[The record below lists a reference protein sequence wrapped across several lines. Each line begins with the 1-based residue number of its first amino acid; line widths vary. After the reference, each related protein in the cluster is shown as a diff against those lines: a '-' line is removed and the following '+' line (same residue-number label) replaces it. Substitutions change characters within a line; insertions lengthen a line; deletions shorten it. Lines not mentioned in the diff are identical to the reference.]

1 MEVQVKRNGENTVRL
16 PLNAAK
22 YSNKVM
28 AEHGLSFS
36 YGNVASLG
44 LRVGD
49 TFTYK
54 GEEYTLN
61 QVEDF
66 KKMSR
71 FVSSFDFV
79 FEGSRHTL
87 TNLFLDH
94 LGARKFSFSGTAEE
108 WLHLF
113 VDCANSKSSGWSVG
127 EFEDLGRVTVEFDST
142 YILDALTMVAQA
154 MTAEWGIKG
163 KVISLKATVGTPR
176 TLTFEYG
183 KGKGLYSLTRKSLQD
198 KKIVTRAYAR
208 GGDKNLPEGTFNYFT
223 IPGYIEKKTNVYGIR
238 EGEFIDEE
246 IYPRRTGTVTAVAQI
261 DKQLFSVSDDSID
274 FDLNGQKIEGETPY
288 IVFKSGLLEGNQFE
302 ITSYNAFTKTI
313 RFKANDE
320 GNDNWFPTASVHAE
334 VGDKYTLIGIRMPQS
349 YIDAAAA
356 ELTSKRQEYLDS
368 NSVPRVVYELEVDF
382 IHLARLNTNLD
393 AGDIIRLKDAEKGID
408 AEIRIT
414 EVSYPAIY
422 PDVIENG
429 MSFDAVI
436 GNEVT
441 YTLFEKIQND
451 IKEQKEVVTQ
461 YNKQSWERDRRN
473 VQALTEFRSKVLD
486 PDGNLEQAMMQA
498 IAGWFGTESMYYDLD
513 DVLMT
518 TNVGGDPNIFAMTAG
533 RLIHKVFKIEGLGNI
548 WNLTA
553 FTQSGLIP
561 TQGYYLAAK
570 CSKTA
575 LTGEWVLSTEQIPT
589 DGVPGY
595 WHFNFGY
602 LTTVIDGERT
612 FNPTK
617 GFTLI
622 SGGQIETDVLS
633 AYMINANRL
642 FAQVVTVGVDGYNNA
657 GISGLAD
664 GKIYDDSWNV
674 IGDDP
679 NKSVRFWAG
688 SNEEDK
694 YKAPFNVL
702 NDGSIRAISG
712 EIGGFE
718 LTSTSFRS
726 KVLDSGGSPTGKSSG
741 IILSDWGVLSR
752 NSGMSF
758 LPSSTGLDFSASIV
772 GETSEDLPTTRPLGT
787 SDVRAGIFGIRRQ
800 ELTLDALNQ
809 LKGVWGNYGAMFS
822 SSKLLGAK
830 YEPIRIHSDNAA
842 AYMTSQ
848 DYTLIKGGT
857 GDVYLP
863 SDNVEIGRVI
873 EIKNATAN
881 TIGIYGN
888 GYDIYTLNNINVVS
902 NSLLKGA
909 TRKYRFSAGNQWIE
923 FN

>member
-1 MEVQVKRNGENTVRL
+1 MEFQVKRNGVDTIKL

-87 TNLFLDH
+87 AHLFLVH

-142 YILDALTMVAQA
+142 YILDALTMVAQS
-154 MTAEWGIKG
+154 MKAEWGIKG
-163 KVISLKATVGTPR
+163 KVISLKKTVGTPR
-176 TLTFEYG
+176 ALTFEYG
-183 KGKGLYSLTRKSLQD
+183 KNKGLYSLTRKSLQD

-208 GGDKNLPEGTFNYFT
+208 GGDKNLPTGMFNYFT
-223 IPGYIEKKTNVYGIR
+223 IPGYVEKNTALYGIR

-246 IYPRRTGTVTAVAQI
+246 IYPKRTGTVTAVAQI
-261 DKQLFSVSDDSID
+261 DKKLFSISDSSID

-302 ITSYNAFTKTI
+302 ITSYNASTKTI

-320 GNDNWFPTASVHAE
+320 GNDNWFPTETVHAE
-334 VGDKYTLIGIRMPQS
+334 IGDKYTLIGIRMPQS
-349 YIDAAAA
+349 YIHAAAA
-356 ELTSKRQEYLDS
+356 ELTTKRQEYLDS

-382 IHLARLNTNLD
+382 IHLARLKTNLD

-414 EVSYPAIY
+414 EVSYPAVY

-441 YTLFEKIQND
+441 YTFLEKIQND

-461 YNKQSWERDRRN
+461 YNRQSWERDRRN
-473 VQALTEFRSKVLD
+473 VQALTEFRSKVFD
-486 PDGNLEQAMMQA
+486 PDGNLENAMQQA

-513 DVLMT
+513 
-518 TNVGGDPNIFAMTAG
+518 NVQMVVNAGGDPNSFAMTAG
-533 RLIHKVFKIEGLGNI
+533 RLIHKVFKIEGFGNI

-553 FTQSGLIP
+553 FSQTGLTP

-575 LTGEWVLSTEQIPT
+575 LTGEWVLSPTEIPT
-589 DGVPGY
+589 DGEPGY

-602 LTTVIDGERT
+602 LSTVIEGLRS
-612 FNPTK
+612 FHPTK

-622 SGGQIETDVLS
+622 SGGQIETDVIT
-633 AYMINANRL
+633 AYLINVNRL
-642 FAQVVTVGVDGYNNA
+642 FAQVVTVGSEGFVNA

-664 GKIYDDSWNV
+664 NGNQSQ
-674 IGDDP
+674 
-679 NKSVRFWAG
+679 RFWAG
-688 SNEEDK
+688 ATEEDRAN
-694 YKAPFNVL
+694 APFSVL
-702 NDGSIRAISG
+702 NDGSMKATKG
-712 EIGGFE
+712 EIG
-718 LTSTSFRS
+718 SFTITAS
-726 KVLDSGGSPTGKSSG
+726 ALKVGTNPNGGSWDINSQTVYMTKDYFLMRDNGAVAGERREFSWNLYKDNLGQPRAAAATVYNTINTALPGGIGQYFNVGLEIEADGGNENVALHIRKGDIYVGNKKGFTGK
-741 IILSDWGVLSR
+741 ITLA
-752 NSGMSF
+752 NTA
-758 LPSSTGLDFSASIV
+758 STTVYYHFNYINGLVVDFV
-772 GETSEDLPTTRPLGT
+772 
-787 SDVRAGIFGIRRQ
+787 Q
-800 ELTLDALNQ
+800 N
-809 LKGVWGNYGAMFS
+809 
-822 SSKLLGAK
+822 
-830 YEPIRIHSDNAA
+830 
-842 AYMTSQ
+842 TSQ
-848 DYTLIKGGT
+848 TN
-857 GDVYLP
+857 P
-863 SDNVEIGRVI
+863 
-873 EIKNATAN
+873 
-881 TIGIYGN
+881 
-888 GYDIYTLNNINVVS
+888 
-902 NSLLKGA
+902 
-909 TRKYRFSAGNQWIE
+909 F
-923 FN
+923 

>member
-1 MEVQVKRNGENTVRL
+1 MEVQVKRNGVDTIKL

-22 YSNKVM
+22 YSKKVM

-36 YGNVASLG
+36 IGDVASLG

-66 KKMSR
+66 KKLSR
-71 FVSSFDFV
+71 FVSSYDFV

-87 TNLFLDH
+87 AHLFLDH

-142 YILDALTMVAQA
+142 YILDGLTMVAQA
-154 MTAEWGIKG
+154 MNAEWGITG
-163 KVISLKATVGTPR
+163 KVMSLKKTVGTPR
-176 TLTFEYG
+176 SLTFEYG

-208 GGDKNLPEGTFNYFT
+208 GGDKNLPEGVFGYFT
-223 IPGYIEKKTNVYGIR
+223 IPGYVEKNTSLYGIR

-246 IYPRRTGTVTAVAQI
+246 IYPKRTGTVTAVAQI
-261 DKQLFSVSDDSID
+261 DKQLFSVSDGSID
-274 FDLNGQKIEGETPY
+274 FDLDGQRIDGETAY
-288 IVFKSGLLEGNQFE
+288 IVFKSGFLEGNQFE
-302 ITSYNAFTKTI
+302 ITSYNHTTKTI

-320 GNDNWFPTASVHAE
+320 GNGNLFPTETVHAE
-334 VGDKYTLIGIRMPQS
+334 IGDKYTLVGIRMPQS
-349 YIDAAAA
+349 YIDAATA
-356 ELTSKRQEYLDS
+356 ELTTKRQEYLDS
-368 NSVPRVVYELEVDF
+368 NSVPRVVYELEVDY
-382 IHLARLNTNLD
+382 IQLKRWATNLD
-393 AGDIIRLKDAEKGID
+393 AGDIVRLVDADKGID

-414 EVSYPAIY
+414 EISYDAVY

-473 VQALTEFRSKVLD
+473 VQALTEFRSKVFD
-486 PDGNLEQAMMQA
+486 PDGNLDNAMQQA

-518 TNVGGDPNIFAMTAG
+518 TNAGGDPNAFAMTAG

-553 FTQSGLIP
+553 FSQSGLTP
-561 TQGYYLAAK
+561 TQGYYLSAK

-589 DGVPGY
+589 DGEAGY

-602 LTTVIDGERT
+602 LSSVIEGVRS
-612 FNPTK
+612 FHPTK

-622 SGGQIETDVLS
+622 SGGQIETDVIT
-633 AYMINANRL
+633 AYLINVNRL
-642 FAQVVTVGVDGYNNA
+642 FAQVITVGSDGFVNA
-657 GISGLAD
+657 GISGLND
-664 GKIYDDSWNV
+664 
-674 IGDDP
+674 
-679 NKSVRFWAG
+679 RG
-688 SNEEDK
+688 SLSQRYWSGEIEENR
-694 YKAPFNVL
+694 YEAPFQVL
-702 NDGSIRAISG
+702 DDGSLKAFKG

-718 LTSTSFRS
+718 LTPTSFQS
-726 KVLDSGGSPTGKSSG
+726 KVIDPGDDPTGKSSG

-758 LPSSTGLDFSASIV
+758 LPASTGLDFSASLV
-772 GETSEDLPTTRPLGT
+772 GETSEDLPSSRPFGT
-787 SDVRAGIFGIRRQ
+787 ADVRAGAFGIRRQ
-800 ELTLDALNQ
+800 ELTPDALGQ
-809 LKGVWGNYGAMFS
+809 LYQAWGNYGAMFTS
-822 SSKLLGAK
+822 IKLLGAK
-830 YEPIRIHSDNAA
+830 YDPIKIVTSDYTISAVDYAIIASDNC
-842 AYMTSQ
+842 
-848 DYTLIKGGT
+848 DNLN
-857 GDVYLP
+857 LP
-863 SDNVEIGRVI
+863 SSSVEKGRTI
-873 EIKNATAN
+873 QIKNATN
-881 TIGIYGN
+881 DEILVNGN
-888 GYDIYTLNNINVVS
+888 GYDIYTIDNTSVS
-902 NSLLKGA
+902 SRAMLRGL
-909 TRKYRFSAGNQWIE
+909 TRTYMFSGSQWIE
-923 FN
+923 FGV

>member
-1 MEVQVKRNGENTVRL
+1 MEVQVKRSGVDTIKL

-113 VDCANSKSSGWSVG
+113 VDCANSKTSGWSVG
-127 EFEDLGRVTVEFDST
+127 EFEDLGRVTVEFEST

-154 MTAEWGIKG
+154 MKAEWGIKG
-163 KVISLKATVGTPR
+163 KVMSLKKTVGTPR
-176 TLTFEYG
+176 ALTFEYG
-183 KGKGLYSLTRKSLQD
+183 KNKGLYSLTRKSLQD

-223 IPGYIEKKTNVYGIR
+223 IPGYIEKNTDVYGIR

-246 IYPRRTGTVTAVAQI
+246 IYPHRTGTVTAVAQI
-261 DKQLFSVSDDSID
+261 DKKLFSISDSSID
-274 FDLNGQKIEGETPY
+274 FDLNGQKVEGETPY

-302 ITSYNAFTKTI
+302 ITSYNASTKTI

-320 GNDNWFPTASVHAE
+320 GNDNWFPTETVHAE
-334 VGDKYTLIGIRMPQS
+334 IGDKYTLIGIRMPQS

-356 ELTSKRQEYLDS
+356 ELTTKRQEYLDS

-393 AGDIIRLKDAEKGID
+393 AGDIVRLKDAEKGID

-414 EVSYPAIY
+414 EVSYPAVY

-473 VQALTEFRSKVLD
+473 VQALTEFRSKVFD
-486 PDGNLEQAMMQA
+486 PDGNLENAMQQA

-513 DVLMT
+513 GVAMT
-518 TNVGGDPNIFAMTAG
+518 VNAGGDPNSFSMSAG

-553 FTQSGLIP
+553 FLESGLTP

-633 AYMINANRL
+633 AYMINTNRL
-642 FAQVVTVGVDGYNNA
+642 FAQVVTVGSEGFVNA

-664 GKIYDDSWNV
+664 F
-674 IGDDP
+674 GDQ
-679 NKSVRFWAG
+679 SQRFWAG
-688 SNEEDK
+688 ATEEDR
-694 YKAPFNVL
+694 YDAPFQVL
-702 NDGSIRAISG
+702 DDGSMKAFKGNIGNFLIESNFLNGDRTDNTVSGIRSVSGDQLEVFSIGRAYSAASPYYGVLCYLRDGRSQTTGTGLMIDVDNKSIEAIALNIVNG
-712 EIGGFE
+712 DIKVQGKKGF
-718 LTSTSFRS
+718 
-726 KVLDSGGSPTGKSSG
+726 TGK
-741 IILSDWGVLSR
+741 ITLA
-752 NSGMSF
+752 NTA
-758 LPSSTGLDFSASIV
+758 STTMYYHFNYINGLVVDFV
-772 GETSEDLPTTRPLGT
+772 
-787 SDVRAGIFGIRRQ
+787 Q
-800 ELTLDALNQ
+800 N
-809 LKGVWGNYGAMFS
+809 
-822 SSKLLGAK
+822 
-830 YEPIRIHSDNAA
+830 
-842 AYMTSQ
+842 TSQ
-848 DYTLIKGGT
+848 TN
-857 GDVYLP
+857 P
-863 SDNVEIGRVI
+863 
-873 EIKNATAN
+873 
-881 TIGIYGN
+881 
-888 GYDIYTLNNINVVS
+888 
-902 NSLLKGA
+902 
-909 TRKYRFSAGNQWIE
+909 F
-923 FN
+923 

>member
-1 MEVQVKRNGENTVRL
+1 MEVQVKRNGADTIKL
-16 PLNAAK
+16 PLNDAR
-22 YSNKVM
+22 YSKKVM

-36 YGNVASLG
+36 YSNVASLG

-71 FVSSFDFV
+71 FVSSYDFV

-87 TNLFLDH
+87 AYLFLVH

-154 MTAEWGIKG
+154 MKAEWGIKG
-163 KVISLKATVGTPR
+163 KVISLKKTVGTPR
-176 TLTFEYG
+176 ALTFEYG
-183 KGKGLYSLTRKSLQD
+183 KNKGLYSLTRKSLQD

-208 GGDKNLPEGTFNYFT
+208 GGDKNLPQGMFNYFT
-223 IPGYIEKKTNVYGIR
+223 VPGYVEKNTELYGIR

-246 IYPRRTGTVTAVAQI
+246 IYPHRTGTVTAIAQI
-261 DKQLFSVSDDSID
+261 DKKLFSISDSSID

-288 IVFKSGLLEGNQFE
+288 IVFKSGYLEGNQFE
-302 ITSYNAFTKTI
+302 ITSYNASTKTI

-320 GNDNWFPTASVHAE
+320 GNGNFFPTQTIHAE

-356 ELTSKRQEYLDS
+356 ELTTKRQEYLNS
-368 NSVPRVVYELEVDF
+368 NSIPRVVYELEVDF

-414 EVSYPAIY
+414 EVSYPAVY
-422 PDVIENG
+422 PDVIEQG

-461 YNKQSWERDRRN
+461 YNRQSWERDRRN
-473 VQALTEFRSKVLD
+473 IQALTEFRSKVFD
-486 PDGNLEQAMMQA
+486 PDGNLENAMQQA

-513 DVLMT
+513 DVQMT
-518 TNVGGDPNIFAMTAG
+518 ANVGGDPNSFAMTAG

-553 FTQSGLIP
+553 FSESGLIP

-589 DGVPGY
+589 NGEPGY

-602 LTTVIDGERT
+602 LTTVIEGERT

-633 AYMINANRL
+633 AYMINVNRL
-642 FAQVVTVGVDGYNNA
+642 FSQVVTVGSNGFVNA

-664 GKIYDDSWNV
+664 NGNQSQ
-674 IGDDP
+674 
-679 NKSVRFWAG
+679 RFWAG
-688 SNEEDK
+688 ATEEDRAN
-694 YKAPFNVL
+694 APFSVL
-702 NDGSIRAISG
+702 NDGSMKATKG
-712 EIGGFE
+712 EIG
-718 LTSTSFRS
+718 SFTITAS
-726 KVLDSGGSPTGKSSG
+726 ALKVGTNPNGGSWDINSQTVYMTKDYFLMRDNGAVAGERREFSWNLYKDNLGQPRAAAATVYNTINTALPGGIGQYFNVGLEIEADGGNENVALHIRKGDIYVGNKKGYTGK
-741 IILSDWGVLSR
+741 ITI
-752 NSGMSF
+752 
-758 LPSSTGLDFSASIV
+758 
-772 GETSEDLPTTRPLGT
+772 
-787 SDVRAGIFGIRRQ
+787 
-800 ELTLDALNQ
+800 
-809 LKGVWGNYGAMFS
+809 
-822 SSKLLGAK
+822 
-830 YEPIRIHSDNAA
+830 
-842 AYMTSQ
+842 
-848 DYTLIKGGT
+848 
-857 GDVYLP
+857 
-863 SDNVEIGRVI
+863 
-873 EIKNATAN
+873 AN
-881 TIGIYGN
+881 TASTTQYYHFNYIN
-888 GYDIYTLNNINVVS
+888 GLVVDFLQNTS
-902 NSLLKGA
+902 PTNP
-909 TRKYRFSAGNQWIE
+909 F
-923 FN
+923 

>member
-1 MEVQVKRNGENTVRL
+1 MLVQVKRNGVNTVQL

-94 LGARKFSFSGTAEE
+94 LSARKFSFSGTAEE

-142 YILDALTMVAQA
+142 YILDGLTMVAQA
-154 MTAEWGIKG
+154 MKAEWGIKG
-163 KVISLKATVGTPR
+163 KVISLKKTVGTPR

-223 IPGYIEKKTNVYGIR
+223 IPGYVEKNTDIYGIR

-246 IYPRRTGTVTAVAQI
+246 IYPKRTGTVTAVAQI

-302 ITSYNAFTKTI
+302 ITSYNSTTKTI

-320 GNDNWFPTASVHAE
+320 GNGNLFPTETVHAE

-356 ELTSKRQEYLDS
+356 ELTTKRQEYLNS
-368 NSVPRVVYELEVDF
+368 NSIPRVVYELEVDF

-414 EVSYPAIY
+414 EVSYPAVY

-461 YNKQSWERDRRN
+461 YNRQSWERDRRN

-518 TNVGGDPNIFAMTAG
+518 TNAGGDPNSFAMTAG

-553 FTQSGLIP
+553 FLQEDLTP

-589 DGVPGY
+589 DGEAGY

-602 LTTVIDGERT
+602 LTTVIDGERD
-612 FNPTK
+612 FHPTK

-633 AYMINANRL
+633 AYIINANRL
-642 FAQVVTVGVDGYNNA
+642 FAQVVTVGSEGFVNA

-664 GKIYDDSWNV
+664 NGNQSQ
-674 IGDDP
+674 
-679 NKSVRFWAG
+679 RFWAG
-688 SNEEDK
+688 ATEENRSA
-694 YKAPFNVL
+694 APFSVL
-702 NDGSIRAISG
+702 DDGSMRAFKG
-712 EIGGFE
+712 RIGGFDITQDN
-718 LTSTSFRS
+718 LKIGTD
-726 KVLDSGGSPTGKSSG
+726 DSWEVNGQYVYMSRYYFVMRAN
-741 IILSDWGVLSR
+741 GVIRGQRREFAWNLYNGTNR
-752 NSGMSF
+752 YC
-758 LPSSTGLDFSASIV
+758 SASIFNTISTADPMYPNTNIALELEASNSNHNYALV
-772 GETSEDLPTTRPLGT
+772 VNKGLTKLRGVTNSFQQIIAANQTIDDEISRVFIKDNVVAVNLYLPTYP
-787 SDVRAGIFGIRRQ
+787 
-800 ELTLDALNQ
+800 
-809 LKGVWGNYGAMFS
+809 
-822 SSKLLGAK
+822 
-830 YEPIRIHSDNAA
+830 
-842 AYMTSQ
+842 
-848 DYTLIKGGT
+848 
-857 GDVYLP
+857 
-863 SDNVEIGRVI
+863 EIGYEV
-873 EIKNATAN
+873 
-881 TIGIYGN
+881 TIQN
-888 GYDIYTLNNINVVS
+888 LSPNDFNVVS
-902 NSLLKGA
+902 NNGSIIQSDGTPTTSNFFRRYSIKTFMFDGQYW
-909 TRKYRFSAGNQWIE
+909 REGFSISR
-923 FN
+923 

>member
-36 YGNVASLG
+36 YSNVASLG

-87 TNLFLDH
+87 TSLFLDH

-127 EFEDLGRVTVEFDST
+127 EFEDMGRVTVEFDST

-154 MTAEWGIKG
+154 MKAEWGIKG
-163 KVISLKATVGTPR
+163 KVISLKKTVGTPR
-176 TLTFEYG
+176 ALTFEYG
-183 KGKGLYSLTRKSLQD
+183 KNKGLYSLTRKSLQD

-208 GGDKNLPEGTFNYFT
+208 GGDKNLPQGMFNYFS
-223 IPGYIEKKTNVYGIR
+223 IPGYVEKNTDIYGIR

-246 IYPRRTGTVTAVAQI
+246 IYPKRTGTVTEVAQI
-261 DKQLFSVSDDSID
+261 DKKLFSIKDASID

-288 IVFKSGLLEGNQFE
+288 IVFKSGYLEGNQFE
-302 ITSYNAFTKTI
+302 ITSYNNTTKTI

-320 GNDNWFPTASVHAE
+320 GNDNWFPTENVHAE

-356 ELTSKRQEYLDS
+356 ELTAKRQEYLDS

-382 IHLARLNTNLD
+382 IHLARQNTNLD

-461 YNKQSWERDRRN
+461 YNRQSWERDRRN
-473 VQALTEFRSKVLD
+473 IQALTEFRSKVLD

-513 DVLMT
+513 GVLMT
-518 TNVGGDPNIFAMTAG
+518 KNAGGDPNSFAMTAG

-553 FTQSGLIP
+553 FSQSGLTP
-561 TQGYYLAAK
+561 TQGYYLSAR

-575 LTGEWVLSTEQIPT
+575 LSGEWVLSVEQIPT
-589 DGVPGY
+589 DGEAGY

-602 LTTVIDGERT
+602 LSSVIDGQRS
-612 FNPTK
+612 FHPTK

-633 AYMINANRL
+633 AYMINVNRL
-642 FAQVVTVGVDGYNNA
+642 FAQVVTVGSEGFVNA

-664 GKIYDDSWNV
+664 
-674 IGDDP
+674 
-679 NKSVRFWAG
+679 KSNQSQRFWAG
-688 SNEEDK
+688 ATEENR
-694 YKAPFNVL
+694 YSAPFSVL
-702 NDGSIRAISG
+702 NDGSMKASKG
-712 EIGGFE
+712 QVGGFNITE
-718 LTSTSFRS
+718 YSFQS
-726 KVLDSGGSPTGKSSG
+726 QVINDGGSATGKSSG
-741 IILSDWGVLSR
+741 IILTDLGVLSR

-758 LPSSTGLDFSASIV
+758 LPASTGYDFSASLV
-772 GETSEDLPTTRPLGT
+772 GETSGDLPSSRPLGT
-787 SDVRAGIFGIRRQ
+787 ADVRAGVFGIRRQ
-800 ELTLDALNQ
+800 ELTSDVLAQ
-809 LKGVWGNYGAMFS
+809 LFQAWGNYGAMFTS
-822 SSKLLGAK
+822 LKLLGAK
-830 YEPIRIHSDNAA
+830 YEPIKIITDPN
-842 AYMTSQ
+842 
-848 DYTLIKGGT
+848 DYTMTANDHAITKSGNGK
-857 GDVYLP
+857 VFLP
-863 SDNVEIGRVI
+863 IDNLEIGRVV
-873 EIKNATAN
+873 EIRN
-881 TIGIYGN
+881 TNGSSFQIIVNGN
-888 GYDIYTLNNINVVS
+888 GNDIYTLGNTASMEVGIAKNYS
-902 NSLLKGA
+902 
-909 TRKYRFSAGNQWIE
+909 RRYRYSGSQWIE

>member
-1 MEVQVKRNGENTVRL
+1 MEVQVKRNGVDTVKL
-16 PLNAAK
+16 PLNLAK
-22 YSNKVM
+22 YSKKVM

-36 YGNVASLG
+36 LGNVASLV

-49 TFTYK
+49 TIMYK

-94 LGARKFSFSGTAEE
+94 IGARKFSFSGTAEE

-127 EFEDLGRVTVEFDST
+127 EFEDLDRVTVEFDST

-154 MTAEWGIKG
+154 MKAEWGIKG

-176 TLTFEYG
+176 ALTFEYG
-183 KGKGLYSLTRKSLQD
+183 KNKGLYSLTRKSLQD

-208 GGDKNLPEGTFNYFT
+208 GGDKNLPVGMFNYFT
-223 IPGYIEKKTNVYGIR
+223 IPGYVEKNTDIYGVR

-246 IYPRRTGTVTAVAQI
+246 IYPKRTGTVTTVAQI
-261 DKQLFSVSDDSID
+261 DKKLFSISDSSID

-302 ITSYNAFTKTI
+302 ITSYNAATKTI

-320 GNDNWFPTASVHAE
+320 GNDNWFPTETVHAE

-356 ELTSKRQEYLDS
+356 ELTTKRQEYLDS
-368 NSVPRVVYELEVDF
+368 NSIPRVVYELEIDY
-382 IHLARLNTNLD
+382 IQLKRLNTNLD

-414 EVSYPAIY
+414 EVSYPAVY

-441 YTLFEKIQND
+441 YTFLEKMQND

-473 VQALTEFRSKVLD
+473 IQALTEFRSKVFD

-518 TNVGGDPNIFAMTAG
+518 ANVGGDPNSFAMSAG
-533 RLIHKVFKIEGLGNI
+533 RLIHKVFKIDGLGNI

-553 FTQSGLIP
+553 FLRDDLTP
-561 TQGYYLAAK
+561 TQGYYLSAK

-575 LTGEWVLSTEQIPT
+575 LTGEWILSTEQIPN
-589 DGVPGY
+589 DGEPGY

-602 LTTVIDGERT
+602 LSTVIEGVRS
-612 FNPTK
+612 FHPTK

-622 SGGQIETDVLS
+622 SGGQIETDVIT
-633 AYMINANRL
+633 AYLINVNRL
-642 FAQVVTVGVDGYNNA
+642 FAQVVTVGSEDFVNA

-664 GKIYDDSWNV
+664 F
-674 IGDDP
+674 GDQ
-679 NKSVRFWAG
+679 SQRFWAG
-688 SNEEDK
+688 ATEEDR
-694 YKAPFNVL
+694 YDAPFQVL
-702 NDGSIRAISG
+702 DNGSMKASKG
-712 EIGGFE
+712 EIGGFDITE
-718 LTSTSFRS
+718 YSFQS
-726 KVLDSGGSPTGKSSG
+726 QVINDGGSATGKSSG
-741 IILSDWGVLSR
+741 IILTDLGVLSR

-758 LPSSTGLDFSASIV
+758 LPASTGYDFSASIV
-772 GETSEDLPTTRPLGT
+772 GETSEDLPPTGPILMA
-787 SDVRAGIFGIRRQ
+787 DVRAGIFGIRRQ
-800 ELTLDALNQ
+800 ELTQIALNQ
-809 LKGVWGNYGAMFS
+809 LLGAWGRYGAMFTS
-822 SSKLLGAK
+822 IKLLGAK
-830 YEPIRIHSDNAA
+830 YEAIRIHSDAGDV
-842 AYMTSQ
+842 TLSGQ
-848 DYTLIKGGT
+848 DYVIIKGSAGT
-857 GDVYLP
+857 VRLP
-863 SDNVEIGRVI
+863 VDNLEVGRVI
-873 EIKNATAN
+873 EVKNATGGQI
-881 TIGIYGN
+881 TVDGN
-888 GYDIYTLNNINVVS
+888 GSQIYILINTSVSSTNINS
-902 NSLLKGA
+902 GT
-909 TRKYRFSAGNQWIE
+909 TRQYRYSSGNQWIE
-923 FN
+923 FGGG

>member
-1 MEVQVKRNGENTVRL
+1 MEVQVKRNGVNVVQL
-16 PLNAAK
+16 PLNAAR

-87 TNLFLDH
+87 AYLFLVH

-142 YILDALTMVAQA
+142 YILDGLTMVAQA
-154 MTAEWGIKG
+154 MKAEWGIKG
-163 KVISLKATVGTPR
+163 KVMSLKKTVGTPR
-176 TLTFEYG
+176 ALTFEYG
-183 KGKGLYSLTRKSLQD
+183 KNKGLYSLTRKSLQD

-223 IPGYIEKKTNVYGIR
+223 IPGYIEKNTDVYGIR

-246 IYPRRTGTVTAVAQI
+246 IYPKRTGTVTEVAQI
-261 DKQLFSVSDDSID
+261 DKKLFSIKDASID

-302 ITSYNAFTKTI
+302 ITSYNNTTKTI

-320 GNDNWFPTASVHAE
+320 GNDNWFPTATVHAE
-334 VGDKYTLIGIRMPQS
+334 VGDTYTLIGIRMPQS

-356 ELTSKRQEYLDS
+356 ELTTKRQEYLDS
-368 NSVPRVVYELEVDF
+368 NSIPRVVYELEVDF

-414 EVSYPAIY
+414 EVSYPAVY

-513 DVLMT
+513 GVAMT
-518 TNVGGDPNIFAMTAG
+518 VNAGGDPNSFSMSAG

-548 WNLTA
+548 WNLAA
-553 FTQSGLIP
+553 FSQSGLTP
-561 TQGYYLAAK
+561 TQGYYLSAK

-575 LTGEWVLSTEQIPT
+575 LIGEWMLSTEQIPT
-589 DGVPGY
+589 DGEAGY

-602 LTTVIDGERT
+602 LSTVIEGVRS
-612 FNPTK
+612 FHPTK

-622 SGGQIETDVLS
+622 SGGQIETDVVT
-633 AYMINANRL
+633 AYLVNVNRL
-642 FAQVVTVGVDGYNNA
+642 FAQVVTVGSNGFVNA

-664 GKIYDDSWNV
+664 NGNQSQ
-674 IGDDP
+674 
-679 NKSVRFWAG
+679 RFWAG
-688 SNEEDK
+688 ATEEDRHN
-694 YKAPFNVL
+694 APFSVL
-702 NDGSIRAISG
+702 NDGSMRALTG
-712 EIGGFE
+712 RIGAFNVMENAIYFGPPNDTNANLYFTPRSLYYRTNMADEAGSTAVKSKKE
-718 LTSTSFRS
+718 LIVNVTPTSQVAMQIGTQSQNT
-726 KVLDSGGSPTGKSSG
+726 DPG
-741 IILSDWGVLSR
+741 
-752 NSGMSF
+752 
-758 LPSSTGLDFSASIV
+758 
-772 GETSEDLPTTRPLGT
+772 TRAPNIALAL
-787 SDVRAGIFGIRRQ
+787 RA
-800 ELTLDALNQ
+800 
-809 LKGVWGNYGAMFS
+809 YGAPNSDDNIALRISEGNIQVDGDLCQDTVIQVLAWKEEASDFRTLRLTY
-822 SSKLLGAK
+822 KKGLLV
-830 YEPIRIHSDNAA
+830 N
-842 AYMTSQ
+842 
-848 DYTLIKGGT
+848 
-857 GDVYLP
+857 
-863 SDNVEIGRVI
+863 
-873 EIKNATAN
+873 
-881 TIGIYGN
+881 
-888 GYDIYTLNNINVVS
+888 
-902 NSLLKGA
+902 
-909 TRKYRFSAGNQWIE
+909 RFWES
-923 FN
+923 